1 MNGGIIVSKLKKGI
15 ISSLCIT
22 GLIGGGLTVQAISQ
36 EPVGK
41 YSMPLEEEKHE
52 GTWLQWP
59 HNYTYGKGYKENIQD
74 IWVKMTK
81 SLTTGENVHVIA
93 YNQKEE
99 KEIQKLLVNAGVNMK
114 NVDFYQYPTDDVW
127 VRDNG
132 PVFAYD
138 KKDELVILDWGFNG
152 WGKKEPYKKSD
163 VIPQRISKDLGFKLV
178 NLNEVVLEGGA
189 IEFDGSGT
197 SLATRSSV
205 TNNNRNA
212 HLSEKEIEDYLYDV
226 YGITNPIWLD
236 GVKGEDITDFHI
248 DGFARFLDEESI
260 VTLKNTDLIEWGVK
274 KSDRNTLLN
283 AKNTKNKRY
292 NYEYL
297 PLTKQNV
304 RLKNGQSLG
313 YKGSYLNYYVANS
326 VVLVPNYNDPND
338 KVANETLQKLYPNR
352 KVVGIDVRQLY
363 KDGGMIHCVTQQ
375 QPIE

>member
-1 MNGGIIVSKLKKGI
+1 MYKLKKGI
-15 ISSLCIT
+15 ISSLCVA
-22 GLIGGGLTVQAISQ
+22 GLIGCGLTVKTISQ
-36 EPVGK
+36 EPIGK

-59 HNYTYGKGYKENIQD
+59 HNYTYGKGYKEDIQD
-74 IWVKMTK
+74 IWVNMTK
-81 SLTTGENVHVIA
+81 ALTIGENVHIIA

-99 KEIQKLLVNAGVNMK
+99 IAIRKLLVNAGVNMK
-114 NVDFYQYPTDDVW
+114 KVDFYQYPTDDVW

-132 PVFAYD
+132 PIFVYD
-138 KKDELVILDWGFNG
+138 EKDELVILDWGFNG

-163 VIPQRISKDLGFKLV
+163 KIPQRISKDLGFKLI
-178 NLNEVVLEGGA
+178 NLNEVILEGGA
-189 IEFDGSGT
+189 IEFDGNGT

-205 TNNNRNA
+205 TNENRNA
-212 HLSEKEIEDYLYDV
+212 HLSEKEIEDYLYDI
-226 YGITNPIWLD
+226 YGITNTIWLD

-248 DGFARFLDEESI
+248 DGFARFLDEETI
-260 VTLKNTDLIEWGVK
+260 VTLNDTELKDWGVK
-274 KSDRNTLLN
+274 KPDRNILLN
-283 AKNTKNKRY
+283 AKNAKNKRY
-292 NYEYL
+292 NYEFL

-304 RLKNGQSLG
+304 RLKNGENLG

-338 KVANETLQKLYPNR
+338 KVANKILQKLYPNR
-352 KVVGIDVRQLY
+352 KIVGIDVRQLY

>member
-1 MNGGIIVSKLKKGI
+1 M
-15 ISSLCIT
+15 
-22 GLIGGGLTVQAISQ
+22 GLIGGGYVAKAISQ
-36 EPVGK
+36 ESAGK

-59 HNYTYGKGYKENIQD
+59 HNYTYGKGYKENLQD

-81 SLTTGENVHVIA
+81 ALTTGENVHIIA

-99 KEIQKLLVNAGVNMK
+99 KEIQKLLVNADVDMK
-114 NVDFYQYPTDDVW
+114 HVDFYLYPTDDVW

-132 PVFAYD
+132 PIFAYD
-138 KKDELVILDWGFNG
+138 QKNELTILDWGFNG

-163 VIPQRISKDLGFKLV
+163 VIPQRISNDLGFKLV
-178 NLNEVVLEGGA
+178 NLNKVVLEGGA

-205 TNNNRNA
+205 INNNRNA
-212 HLSEKEIEDYLYDV
+212 NLSEKEIEDYLYDV

-236 GVKGEDITDFHI
+236 GVKGEDITDCHI
-248 DGFARFLDEESI
+248 DGFARFLDEETI
-260 VTLKNTDLIEWGVK
+260 VTLKDADLIDWGLK
-274 KSDRNTLLN
+274 KSDREILLN
-283 AKNTKNKRY
+283 AKNAKNKPY
-292 NYEYL
+292 TYEYL

-338 KVANETLQKLYPNR
+338 KVANDLIQKLYPNR
-352 KVVGIDVRQLY
+352 RVIGIDVRELY
-363 KDGGMIHCVTQQ
+363 KEGGMIHCVTQQ